1 MAIDLHDISQTSGK
15 MKNWI
20 AWTLVTWL
28 FSLALL
34 GMGEEIRII
43 WSVLKELE

>member
-1 MAIDLHDISQTSGK
+1 MALDLNDISQTSGK

-20 AWTLVTWL
+20 GWTLVTWL

-34 GMGEEIRII
+34 GMGEEIRIV